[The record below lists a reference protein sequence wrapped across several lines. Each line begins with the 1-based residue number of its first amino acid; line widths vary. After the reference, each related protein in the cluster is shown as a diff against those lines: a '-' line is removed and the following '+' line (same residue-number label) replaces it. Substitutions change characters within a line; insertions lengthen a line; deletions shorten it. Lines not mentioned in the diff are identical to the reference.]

1 MGGGDSK
8 PNPPPSRP
16 VPSGKIRICIVG
28 FKLCPPAGKAH
39 ELAGMIAEKLP
50 DMYVLTFI
58 PPPLS
63 PSHSISYETWYYWD
77 ASGPFYAFTAEKFA
91 DVSFPEHLKGH
102 SSSPFVWLEHPS
114 SDGSGKNS
122 IEPIGG
128 CDHFCEWI
136 QKNLAGQV
144 VCVI

>member
-50 DMYVLTFI
+50 DMYVLTSI
-58 PPPLS
+58 PPPTQPLTL
-63 PSHSISYETWYYWD
+63 HQ
-77 ASGPFYAFTAEKFA
+77 
-91 DVSFPEHLKGH
+91 L
-102 SSSPFVWLEHPS
+102 
-114 SDGSGKNS
+114 
-122 IEPIGG
+122 
-128 CDHFCEWI
+128 
-136 QKNLAGQV
+136 
-144 VCVI
+144 